1 MWARAQWAAVVGAA
15 IMAIPAPGEGQSASE
30 LMQKQRELHRLRD
43 EEERQLLRL
52 VSKTGAVK
60 ERRIVVYTLSGPG
73 GLHMILLRFLAPR
86 VVEITALLTW
96 EAKDGDDDQWLYLP
110 STRKPKRVAASG
122 KKNRFMGTDFAYED
136 LRPENP
142 PANRY
147 TLAGTEA
154 LEGAECLVV
163 ESVPATDRH
172 AADTGY
178 SKRKQWIRK
187 DNLVTVKREYY
198 DKQGKLEKVESR
210 RKLVNVTGDVWRAS
224 EVEMQDV
231 QNGTKTVLLI
241 ESRRF
246 NVGLADAFFTEAEL
260 TR

>member
-1 MWARAQWAAVVGAA
+1 VGAA
-15 IMAIPAPGEGQSASE
+15 FLAIPAPGTGQPASE
-30 LMQKQRELHRLRD
+30 LMQKQREQHRLRD
-43 EEERQLLRL
+43 EEERQMLRL

-60 ERRIVVYTLSGPG
+60 ERQIVIYTLSGPG
-73 GLHMILLRFLAPR
+73 GLHKILLRFLAPR
-86 VVEITALLTW
+86 DVENTALLTW
-96 EAKDGDDDQWLYLP
+96 EARDGDDDQWLYLP
-110 STRKPKRVAASG
+110 ATRKPKRVAASG

-136 LRPENP
+136 LRPENL

-147 TLAGTEA
+147 VLVGTEV
-154 LEGAECLVV
+154 LDGAECVVV

-172 AADTGY
+172 AGDTGY

-187 DNLVTVKREYY
+187 DNLVTVKR
-198 DKQGKLEKVESR
+198 
-210 RKLVNVTGDVWRAS
+210 VNVTGAVWRAN

-231 QNGTKTVLLI
+231 QHGTKTVLLI

-246 NVGLADAFFTEAEL
+246 NVGLSDAFFTEAEL